1 MTKTKNYIEETLGS
15 VIWGLF
21 CVYNSYGLT
30 YDDIADKLY
39 DDCIISYIE
48 RDIIKSFKGE

>member
-1 MTKTKNYIEETLGS
+1 MTKTKNYIQETLGS
-15 VIWGLF
+15 AIWGLF

-30 YDDIADKLY
+30 YDEIADKLY

-48 RDIIKSFKGE
+48 RDNIKSFKGE